1 MANYE
6 VDPNDFLIQIS
17 PSVDED
23 YNWTGEV
30 SINVIVSTNPTL
42 SEDDHTKL
50 LMFAKTVCAAV
61 PMYEDDHAV
70 YEQAMEYVAMAEDT
84 ANDTEEEDPYYFK
97 HYTTEDN
104 VINVDFSKRGK
115 QNGHHRYCET

>member
-70 YEQAMEYVAMAEDT
+70 YEQAMEYVAMAEDA

-115 QNGHHRYCET
+115 

>member
-23 YNWTGEV
+23 HNWTGEV
-30 SINVIVSTNPTL
+30 TINVIVSTNPTL
-42 SEDDHTKL
+42 SEDDHYKL
-50 LMFAKTVCAAV
+50 LMFTKTVCAAV

-70 YEQAMEYVAMAEDT
+70 YEQAMEYVAIAEEA
-84 ANDTEEEDPYYFK
+84 ANNTEEEDSHFFK
-97 HYTTEDN
+97 HNYTTEDN
-104 VINVDFSKRGK
+104 VINVDFSKKGK
-115 QNGHHRYCET
+115 

>member
-23 YNWTGEV
+23 LNWTGEV
-30 SINVIVSTNPTL
+30 SVNVIVSTNPTL

-61 PMYEDDHAV
+61 PMYEDDHTL
-70 YEQAMEYVAMAEDT
+70 YQQAMAYVAIAEDA
-84 ANDTEEEDPYYFK
+84 ANDTEEEDPYFFK

-115 QNGHHRYCET
+115 